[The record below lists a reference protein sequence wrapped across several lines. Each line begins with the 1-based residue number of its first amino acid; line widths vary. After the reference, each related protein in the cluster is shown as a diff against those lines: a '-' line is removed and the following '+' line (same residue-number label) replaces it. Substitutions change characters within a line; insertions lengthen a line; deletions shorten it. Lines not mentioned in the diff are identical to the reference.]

1 MIGDEDLP
9 NQRETNRHIELYEAI
24 LHLKDLDACQRF
36 FSDLCSMTELNAIE
50 QRFKVAKLLYDG
62 EVYTEILKQT
72 GASSATI
79 SRVNRALNYSEDGL
93 KELFEQ
99 IYPKE

>member
-1 MIGDEDLP
+1 MPKKCDA
-9 NQRETNRHIELYEAI
+9 NRDPELYKAI
-24 LHLKDLDACQRF
+24 LHLKDLDSCLRF
-36 FSDLCSMTELNAIE
+36 FTDLCSMNELSAIE
-50 QRFKVAKLLYDG
+50 QRFKVAKLLYEG
-62 EVYTEILKQT
+62 EVYTEILRQT

-93 KELFEQ
+93 KELFEE